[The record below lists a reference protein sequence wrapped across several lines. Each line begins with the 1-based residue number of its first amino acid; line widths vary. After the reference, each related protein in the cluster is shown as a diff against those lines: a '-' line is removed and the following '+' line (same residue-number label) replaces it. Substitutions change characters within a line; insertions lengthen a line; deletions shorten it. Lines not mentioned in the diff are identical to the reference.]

1 MAEITPITE
10 RALNDI
16 AATRKFVP
24 ELLQKDYVLTLIL
37 YLIKD
42 IEGIYFKGGTALNKI
57 SLNHAR
63 LSEDIDFTVTRSVH
77 EIKAEIVEILQAS
90 TFFGTITEDK
100 HVNDFVRIVVEY
112 RSFSGKTDHVLID
125 LNKRATM
132 LLKPEKHEVKHFYE
146 GYLPKFSVPT
156 LAQEEMIAE
165 KLKATMT
172 RNKPRDHYDIYKII
186 EAKLPLNLHLAEQKC
201 REARKEFSI
210 VRMFKNAQKLKTQWE
225 PDLVPLLAKEVS
237 FKTVIKTLA
246 THFKLKEEKERVR
259 KQKGQHEK

>member
-1 MAEITPITE
+1 MDETKRITLN
-10 RALNDI
+10 ALD
-16 AATRKFVP
+16 
-24 ELLQKDYVLTLIL
+24 ELALKDGFTIPLLTKDYMLTYIL
-37 YLIKD
+37 YLIKNV
-42 IEGIYFKGGTALNKI
+42 EGIYFKGGTALNKI
-57 SLNHAR
+57 FLHHAR
-63 LSEDIDFTVTRSVH
+63 LSEDLDFTLARSEKEVQKEIHSILEKNEFVESMSEGKMVDGFLRMIVH
-77 EIKAEIVEILQAS
+77 YNLYSRTGEV
-90 TFFGTITEDK
+90 F
-100 HVNDFVRIVVEY
+100 
-112 RSFSGKTDHVLID
+112 ID

-132 LLKPEKHEVKHFYE
+132 LLNSEEHEIKHFYE

-186 EAKLPLNLHLAEQKC
+186 ETGLPLNLHLAEQKC
-201 REARKEFSI
+201 KEAGKEFSI

-237 FKTVIKTLA
+237 FKTIIKTLA
-246 THFKLKEEKERVR
+246 MHFKLKEEKEKVR